1 MLTLIVLLISRVCVL
16 TWTVLLSVSMFACP
30 SQSSPVCSSLVRLCL
45 SLAYSCVCL
54 SLTGCRSVSSV
65 RMHCFF
71 MSASCM
77 SASRDSTVYR
87 WCLSVPL
94 SVCLTC
100 VRPSVTVRASLAAC
114 LPRLS
119 NCLSLCLSACITG
132 VMPVCLQCLSC
143 LSLCL
148 SVFCVSRSV

>member
-1 MLTLIVLLISRVCVL
+1 MSVLELTCLQQSCPSLSVFGVLVCV
-16 TWTVLLSVSMFACP
+16 SVTDWVS
-30 SQSSPVCSSLVRLCL
+30 VCVIRPCALFFH
-45 SLAYSCVCL
+45 VCL
-54 SLTGCRSVSSV
+54 
-65 RMHCFF
+65 
-71 MSASCM
+71 SASCM

-94 SVCLTC
+94 SVCLMC
-100 VRPSVTVRASLAAC
+100 VRPSVTVRAPLAAC

-148 SVFCVSRSV
+148 SACILCQSVCVMSTSVTRLTV